1 MWRPFCLGQRKNLSQ
16 DTASETRETSCHP
29 NIQVSGCC
37 TQKFYD
43 RTPAA
48 SVLPYHEL
56 FELTF
61 LVLLYCWRYPGLRYP
76 GSCECHDSWISQEE
90 LQLNS
95 RSKKLYAILTST
107 KSARGHIIQNIFVFN
122 KTNKKLIC
130 TFGSLCRC
138 LMLISF
144 GRERPLRDI
153 QNRAIATFR
162 LHLKKYIF
170 NIYIWPMLWLWPTDV
185 GTGSS
190 R

>member
-1 MWRPFCLGQRKNLSQ
+1 MPVISSVIIDNVKTILSRSAQ
-16 DTASETRETSCHP
+16 KPSRDTASETRETSCHP

-61 LVLLYCWRYPGLRYP
+61 LVLLYCWRYPGLLYP

-122 KTNKKLIC
+122 KTNKTVDMHLWE
-130 TFGSLCRC
+130 
-138 LMLISF
+138 LM
-144 GRERPLRDI
+144 
-153 QNRAIATFR
+153 
-162 LHLKKYIF
+162 
-170 NIYIWPMLWLWPTDV
+170 PMLDV
-185 GTGSS
+185 DFFWQRETTS
-190 R
+190 RHPE